1 MIMCRVNPDVRAIL
15 HPCYILH
22 QRDYRETSKL
32 LEVFSSEH
40 GRISL
45 VARGV
50 KRKSYRNGHLLQ
62 INRKLDLAWS
72 GRGDLCTL
80 TNLESGYP
88 VMDLRG
94 RWLLSAFYVNELLLR
109 LLHRHDAHTQLFLA
123 YEQTLHALQRGV
135 NEEKVLRRFELELLR
150 ELGYGPVLDHAID
163 TGRKV
168 EPGRDYYF
176 QVNQGPVEAASPGKD
191 LIPVAGATLLA
202 LACGELES
210 PEAIRQTKRIMR
222 GIIAQHL
229 SGKPLASRKMYQ
241 AYLGMAVQ
249 NGKSPETKSGS

>member
-1 MIMCRVNPDVRAIL
+1 MIPCRVCLDVRVTL

-32 LEVFSSEH
+32 LEVFSSEY

-50 KRKSYRNGHLLQ
+50 KRKSFRNAHLLQ

-72 GRGDLCTL
+72 GRGDLFTL
-80 TNLESGYP
+80 INLESGYP
-88 VMDLRG
+88 VMDLQG

-109 LLHRHDAHTQLFLA
+109 LLHRHDAHSKLFLA

-135 NEEKVLRRFELELLR
+135 NEEKVLRCFELELLK

-176 QVNQGPVEAASPGKD
+176 QVNQGPVEEANPGKD
-191 LIPVAGATLLA
+191 LIPVAGDTLLA
-202 LACGELES
+202 LARGELES
-210 PEAIRQTKRIMR
+210 PEAIWQTKRIMR
-222 GIIAQHL
+222 RILAHHL
-229 SGKPLASRKMYQ
+229 NGKPLSSRMMYQ
-241 AYLGMAVQ
+241 AYLRMAA
-249 NGKSPETKSGS
+249 PE

>member
-1 MIMCRVNPDVRAIL
+1 MIMCPVYLDVRVIL

-50 KRKSYRNGHLLQ
+50 KRKSFRNAHLLQ

-72 GRGDLCTL
+72 GRGDLFTL

-88 VMDLRG
+88 VMELQG

-109 LLHRHDAHTQLFLA
+109 LLHRHDAHPKLFFA
-123 YEQTLHALQRGV
+123 YEQTLYALQRGV
-135 NEEKVLRRFELELLR
+135 NEEKVLRCFELKLLK

-168 EPGRDYYF
+168 ESGRDYYF
-176 QVNQGPVEAASPGKD
+176 QVNKGPVEEANPGKD

-202 LACGELES
+202 LARGELES
-210 PEAIRQTKRIMR
+210 PEAIRQTKHIMR
-222 GIIAQHL
+222 RIIAQHL
-229 SGKPLASRKMYQ
+229 GDKPLASRKMYQ
-241 AYLGMAVQ
+241 EYLHMA
-249 NGKSPETKSGS
+249 G